1 MKNKGFMRNILASSI
16 LAACAFTMSPV
27 FSFNGAQT
35 VMSITASTPITRD
48 PVMFHLAGTN
58 QVVIDLF
65 GVDRNMVVPKE
76 INNDPL
82 IEKIDAKIID
92 TRARLIIT
100 VKKPVRFSFQ
110 KNGNATRLILTEA
123 AQFEN
128 ALSIAEEINHK
139 SENAKVLF
147 SNAAEKEMFEKPTS
161 TPTILTGISENRRQ
175 EIINQVNKRFNAPS
189 NMPAPLA
196 MASASQQVVAEN
208 TTSTLKVEPIVVNP
222 SQKPVTTVKA
232 PIGLVFTEVE
242 KINLRNDNRN
252 TRMSLILSDK
262 SIVPQVTR
270 QGNKLMVELANVSI
284 PNELQQRISTER
296 LGTPTTM
303 LDVSMAQN
311 NGRIMLEQKNNWDYS
326 FYQTEKE
333 FVVNVK
339 PIVAASEE
347 TAKKYTG
354 KTLSLNFQNMDVRA
368 ILQVIADFTGLNIMS
383 SDAVSGSMTLRL
395 KDVPWD
401 QALDLVLE
409 SRNLQKV
416 QEGNVIWVATREE
429 IAANNKAKLELQ
441 TQNADLEPL
450 KLEFFQV
457 NYYKADE
464 LKAVLEGAAGS
475 NSGSESSGS
484 VRLLSKRGSIG
495 VDPRNNMLFVQ
506 DTETNLKEVKK
517 LIAKLDRPTRQVLI
531 EAKIVIA
538 DEAFGREIGSR
549 FGIRARSGGTNNVIG
564 IGGNIFESGAVA
576 GGSVDPVTPLTNLAA
591 TGNAAG
597 AIGITLLR
605 ASGNA
610 LGIELSALE
619 KNNRGKVVSNPRL
632 LTTDNKK
639 ALIEQGTEIPY
650 VTPGSANSPATV
662 SFKKAV
668 LSLGVTPQ
676 IAPNGRVVMSL
687 NIRKDS
693 IGELVNIQG
702 GGQIPSIDT
711 KNINTEVTVGNGQTV
726 VLGGVY
732 EIRNRNDLTKIPFFG
747 DLPVVGN
754 LFQMR
759 NNIEDKGELLIFITP
774 YIVEEE
780 DLNETLPNEIK
791 EVTLRKIKR

>member
-1 MKNKGFMRNILASSI
+1 MKNKGFTRNILAASI
-16 LAACAFTMSPV
+16 LAACTFTAVPA
-27 FSFNGAQT
+27 FSFDGVQT
-35 VMSITASTPITRD
+35 VMSITASKPITRD

-58 QVVIDLF
+58 QIVIDLF
-65 GVDRNMVVPKE
+65 GVDRNMVLPKE

-82 IEKIDAKIID
+82 IEKIDSKIID

-100 VKKPVRFSFQ
+100 VKKPVKFSFQ
-110 KNGNATRLILTEA
+110 KHGNATRLILTEA
-123 AQFEN
+123 EQFEN
-128 ALSIAEEINHK
+128 ALSIAEEITHQ
-139 SENAKVLF
+139 SENDKVLF
-147 SNAAEKEMFEKPTS
+147 SNVAEKEMFEQAPT
-161 TPTILTGISENRRQ
+161 TPTRLTGISEERRQ
-175 EIINQVNKRFNAPS
+175 QIIAQVNGNLTPTAPS
-189 NMPAPLA
+189 VATTTQAPVA
-196 MASASQQVVAEN
+196 TVAEN
-208 TTSTLKVEPIVVNP
+208 KTSTLKVEPVVVNP
-222 SQKPVTTVKA
+222 SVKPVTTVKA
-232 PIGLVFTEVE
+232 PVGLVFTEVE
-242 KINLRNDNRN
+242 KINLRNDNKN
-252 TRMSLILSDK
+252 TRMSVILSDK
-262 SIVPQVTR
+262 SIVPKVTR
-270 QGNKLMVELANVSI
+270 QGNKLMVELSNVSI
-284 PNELQQRISTER
+284 PNELQQRVATER
-296 LGTPTTM
+296 LGTPTTV
-303 LDVSMAQN
+303 LDVSMTQN
-311 NGRIMLEQKNNWDYS
+311 NGRIILEQKNNWDYS
-326 FYQTEKE
+326 FYQTENE

-339 PIVAASEE
+339 PVTAASEAE
-347 TAKKYTG
+347 AKKYTG

-383 SDAVSGSMTLRL
+383 SDAVSGAMTLRL

-416 QEGNVIWVATREE
+416 QEGNVIWIATREE

-441 TQNADLEPL
+441 NQNADLEPL
-450 KLEFFQV
+450 RLEFFQV

-475 NSGSESSGS
+475 NSSGDSSGS

-506 DTETNLKEVKK
+506 DTETNLQEVKK

-538 DEAFGREIGSR
+538 DDKFGREIGSR
-549 FGIRARSGGTNNVIG
+549 FGLRGQRSGNTSIG
-564 IGGNIFESGAVA
+564 IGGNIIEAGQVAA
-576 GGSVDPVTPLTNLAA
+576 GGLDAVTPLTNFAA
-591 TGNAAG
+591 TGNGAG

-619 KNNRGKVVSNPRL
+619 QNNRGKVVSNPRL

-676 IAPNGRVVMSL
+676 IAPNGRVVMNL

-711 KNINTEVTVGNGQTV
+711 KNIDTEVTVGDGQTV

-732 EIRNRNDLTKIPFFG
+732 EITNRNDVSKIPFFG

-754 LFQMR
+754 LFKLR
-759 NNIEDKGELLIFITP
+759 NNMENKGELLIFITP

-780 DLNETLPNEIK
+780 DLNENLPNEIK
-791 EVTLRKIKR
+791 EVTLRKVQN